1 MTTGRFRNGWTGSEE
16 DANGRLLDA
25 VQVDPE
31 DESWRSRSSL
41 VAIGLHLAVQWI
53 AGLVTFQGGEPKG
66 LGKSEGVD
74 DLAIE
79 VAASRRDAAALA
91 AVEQGSAGAWD
102 EAAGALAEE
111 PLAAPRA
118 R

>member
-1 MTTGRFRNGWTGSEE
+1 M
-16 DANGRLLDA
+16 
-25 VQVDPE
+25 
-31 DESWRSRSSL
+31 
-41 VAIGLHLAVQWI
+41 QWI